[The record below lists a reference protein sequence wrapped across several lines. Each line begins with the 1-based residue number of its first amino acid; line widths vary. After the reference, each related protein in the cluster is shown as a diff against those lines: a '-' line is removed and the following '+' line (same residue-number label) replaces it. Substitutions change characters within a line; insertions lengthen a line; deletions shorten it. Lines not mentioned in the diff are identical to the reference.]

1 MATRRMFSKNIIES
15 ARFLRM
21 PISSQALYFHLG
33 IKADDDGVVEAYT
46 VLRMTG
52 ATEDDLR
59 VLSAK
64 GLIVVLNE
72 DLVTFIT
79 DWHEHNKIR
88 PDRKIDSMYKD
99 LLVQVLPDVDLI
111 EKRRRAD
118 VKKLD
123 DQRTDNGQPMDRIG
137 KVRLGKD
144 RLGKESKDIMSGS
157 PDHGSS
163 ADWFPEERKK
173 HADPTYDDIPYTE
186 IVSYLND
193 KADKQYKPT
202 TAKTKSCIKAR
213 WNEGFRVKDFR
224 SVVDT
229 KVSDWKENDMSK
241 YLRPETLFGTKFEG
255 YLNEKRGDV
264 HETEYDHIF

>member
-111 EKRRRAD
+111 ENRRRAD

-123 DQRTDNGQPMDRIG
+123 DQWTDNGQPMDRIG
-137 KVRLGKD
+137 KDRVGKD
-144 RLGKESKDIMSGS
+144 RVGKDNKDS
-157 PDHGSS
+157 
-163 ADWFPEERKK
+163 RKSC
-173 HADPTYDDIPYTE
+173 DYDDIHMQLANKLLTYVKKNFSPKDTNLEAWANDIRLMMTQDGRTE
-186 IVSYLND
+186 EQISRVIDWSQND
-193 KADKQYKPT
+193 SFWYANVRSTKKLREKYDEMYAQAHRQKA
-202 TAKTKSCIKAR
+202 TKR
-213 WNEGFRVKDFR
+213 NEPNKDWR
-224 SVVDT
+224 
-229 KVSDWKENDMSK
+229 DMRK
-241 YLRPETLFGTKFEG
+241 
-255 YLNEKRGDV
+255 
-264 HETEYDHIF
+264 

>member
-118 VKKLD
+118 VKKMD
-123 DQRTDNGQPMDRIG
+123 DQWTDNGQPTDRIG
-137 KVRLGKD
+137 KDRVGKD
-144 RLGKESKDIMSGS
+144 RVGKDNKDS
-157 PDHGSS
+157 
-163 ADWFPEERKK
+163 RKSY
-173 HADPTYDDIPYTE
+173 DYDDIHMQLANKLLTYVKKNFSPKDTNLEAWANDIRLMMTQDGRTE
-186 IVSYLND
+186 EQISRVIDWSQND
-193 KADKQYKPT
+193 SFWYANVRSAKKLREKYDEMYAQAHRQKA
-202 TAKTKSCIKAR
+202 AKR
-213 WNEGFRVKDFR
+213 NEPNKDWR
-224 SVVDT
+224 
-229 KVSDWKENDMSK
+229 DMRK
-241 YLRPETLFGTKFEG
+241 
-255 YLNEKRGDV
+255 
-264 HETEYDHIF
+264 